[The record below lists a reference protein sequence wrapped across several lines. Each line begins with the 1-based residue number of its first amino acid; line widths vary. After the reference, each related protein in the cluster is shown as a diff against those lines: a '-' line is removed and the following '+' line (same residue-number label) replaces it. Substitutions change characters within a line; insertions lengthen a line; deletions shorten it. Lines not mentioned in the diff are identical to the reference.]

1 MADGSLGN
9 PFKSEA
15 EMFRVLVVVVVAAV
29 PVVAAALLVGPV
41 LGLVVLG
48 VELGV
53 GMGLLWRALRG
64 RRGVA
69 RPPGD

>member
-29 PVVAAALLVGPV
+29 PVVLAALLVGPV

-53 GMGLLWRALRG
+53 GIWWLWRALRT
-64 RRGVA
+64 RRGPSQ
-69 RPPGD
+69 PPGG